1 MSNGIVLSQEDLEQ
15 LLAQRVAPTVTDES
29 LNAKIHEVTFYR
41 HKHQTLCVIELKNGF
56 FLNGE
61 AAPAAPEN
69 FNEAIG
75 RHYAFLD
82 ARRKI
87 WKVEGYLLR
96 QRLFEEQKNG

>member
-1 MSNGIVLSQEDLEQ
+1 MSYILRQEELDE
-15 LLAQRVAPTVTDES
+15 LLALRPAPTVTDES
-29 LNAKIHEVTFYR
+29 LNAKIHEVTFYK

-69 FNEAIG
+69 YNESVG

-96 QRLFEEQKNG
+96 QRLFEETKDAR

>member
-1 MSNGIVLSQEDLEQ
+1 MSYVLTQEELNKLLEQ
-15 LLAQRVAPTVTDES
+15 RPAPTVTDES
-29 LNAKIHEVTFYR
+29 LNAKIHEVTFYK

-61 AAPAAPEN
+61 ATPAAPAN
-69 FNEAIG
+69 YNEALG

-96 QRLFEEQKNG
+96 QRLFEESKDA